1 MKVVEKEQEKVAKK
15 SEKLKSKRDTAALST
30 DQHLETYCLL
40 RGLEMELKVE
50 DCYDFVKF
58 MLNLQD
64 LKEKLK
70 SVGVANLI
78 PVGSAVTKTIRKEA
92 FMIDIILNYNKS

>member
-1 MKVVEKEQEKVAKK
+1 MAKVAEKENEKGSKRVEK
-15 SEKLKSKRDTAALST
+15 LRSKRDAAALST

-40 RGLEMELKVE
+40 RGLEMELRVE

-58 MLNLQD
+58 MLTLQD

-70 SVGVANLI
+70 LI
-78 PVGSAVTKTIRKEA
+78 GI
-92 FMIDIILNYNKS
+92 